1 MLPVHSLV
9 RLAMVA
15 VASGGG
21 GGGGGRR
28 VPELLT
34 EWLTRR
40 PSRNFYTQM
49 SPSSAGR
56 KTRGDNMCYNL
67 SPRLQPLVCYCQMM
81 VLDVCL
87 RVFDVCLEFFR

>member
-15 VASGGG
+15 VASGGC

-40 PSRNFYTQM
+40 PRV
-49 SPSSAGR
+49 PE
-56 KTRGDNMCYNL
+56 NMDICTCNGT
-67 SPRLQPLVCYCQMM
+67 
-81 VLDVCL
+81 VCL
-87 RVFDVCLEFFR
+87 GPFVVLAAL